1 GVRVGKA
8 PREFGAGLG
17 AGVGVGLGRERGIR
31 AQVMMPYADRLGRLG
46 HWFAQL
52 WAESL
57 GKNGQGTAPIAALG
71 PADPHSQLQPFMDGP
86 RQYLVHGVGAPAPG
100 PGPPLSPL
108 PASPPGLGYLA
119 GRTAGDLVAAQA
131 AAVPEALQHA
141 GRPVRVFDLA
151 GLDERSV
158 GALMMHFMLETI
170 LAARLMGV
178 DPFDQPAVEL
188 AKVM

>member
-71 PADPHSQLQPFMDGP
+71 PVDQHSQLQLFMDGP
-86 RQYLVHGVGAPAPG
+86 REYLVSVGRAPTAGLGPRISPSPATTPG
-100 PGPPLSPL
+100 PRC
-108 PASPPGLGYLA
+108 LA
-119 GRTAGDLVAAQA
+119 GRT
-131 AAVPEALQHA
+131 
-141 GRPVRVFDLA
+141 
-151 GLDERSV
+151 
-158 GALMMHFMLETI
+158 
-170 LAARLMGV
+170 
-178 DPFDQPAVEL
+178 
-188 AKVM
+188 